1 MADWL
6 LIRLPR
12 APDAPASWLV
22 CDGLGRIVVPQQ
34 KGTLLQAAPLG
45 GSRRVCV
52 VVPAG
57 DVVLTEVDVPVK
69 SGLKVREVVPFA
81 LEEQLAEDID
91 SLHFAVGK
99 RPAEGARTP
108 VAVVSRALMD
118 GWLAELR
125 DAGISP
131 EVLYAESELIPD
143 NPGQA
148 VAVLD
153 EDCAIVRPAGG
164 TPLTLPMDA
173 LAEALTLTCP
183 GSEQM
188 VATERTGSGLVL
200 YTGAAEW
207 HQRARDVEA
216 IRDRFDG
223 IKVQLLTDGP
233 LALLAQRVATAP
245 GSGDVINLLQGP
257 YAPVDSFANTWK
269 EWRVAAVLLVSLLAL
284 HAVGSTAEL
293 LVLKRSER
301 TVDAA
306 ITTTFR
312 AAMPGERNTIDARR
326 RMEQR
331 LATLKG
337 GGSGLLS
344 ALDALAQA
352 RVGTQGTVLRALN
365 FRESGLDLTL
375 SAPNVE
381 ALDHISQ
388 NLKAAGWNADLT
400 SGNAVGSQY
409 EGRIQIKPRA

>member
-12 APDAPASWLV
+12 APDAPVSWLV
-22 CDGLGRIVVPQQ
+22 CDNQGRVVIPQQ

-52 VVPAG
+52 IVPAG
-57 DVVLTEVDVPVK
+57 DVVLTEVDLPVR
-69 SGLKVREVVPFA
+69 SGMKVQQVVPFA
-81 LEEQLAEDID
+81 LEEHLAEDID

-118 GWLAELR
+118 QWLAELK
-125 DAGISP
+125 DAGLAV
-131 EVLYAESELIPD
+131 EALYAESELVPA

-148 VAVLD
+148 VALL
-153 EDCAIVRPAGG
+153 EGDCAIVRPAGG
-164 TPLTLPMDA
+164 TPLTLPIEA
-173 LAEALTLTCP
+173 LAEALTLTSP
-183 GSEQM
+183 GSDQM
-188 VATERTGSGLVL
+188 VATQRTGSGLVL

-207 HQRARDVEA
+207 HQRSHEVEA

-245 GSGDVINLLQGP
+245 ASAINLLQGP

-269 EWRVAAVLLVSLLAL
+269 QWRIAALLLIALVAL
-284 HAVGSTAEL
+284 HALGSTAEL
-293 LVLKRSER
+293 FALKRSER

-306 ITTTFR
+306 ISTTFR
-312 AAMPGERNTIDARR
+312 AAMPGERSTIDARR

-331 LATLKG
+331 LASLKG

-344 ALDALAQA
+344 VLDALAQA
-352 RVGTQGTVLRALN
+352 RAGTQGTVVRALN

-381 ALDHISQ
+381 MLDRVSQ
-388 NLKAAGWNADLT
+388 NLRAAGWQAELT
-400 SGNAVGSQY
+400 SSNAAGSQY
-409 EGRIQIKPRA
+409 EGQIQVKPRA

>member
-6 LIRLPR
+6 LIRLSR
-12 APDAPASWLV
+12 LHGAQATWLV
-22 CDGLGRIVVPQQ
+22 CDSLGRIVMPQQ
-34 KGTLLQAAPLG
+34 RGTLLQAAGLG

-52 VVPAG
+52 LVPAG
-57 DVVLTEVDVPVK
+57 DVVLTEADVPVK
-69 SGLKVREVVPFA
+69 SGVKVQQVVPFA
-81 LEEQLAEDID
+81 LEEQLAEDVD

-108 VAVVSRALMD
+108 VAVVSRALM
-118 GWLAELR
+118 GEWLAELH
-125 DAGISP
+125 DAGLTP
-131 EVLYAESELIPD
+131 EALYAESELLPA
-143 NPGQA
+143 NPGQS
-148 VAVLD
+148 VGLLD

-164 TPLTLPMDA
+164 APLTLPIDA
-173 LAEALTLTCP
+173 LAEALTVSSP
-183 GSEQM
+183 HPDQM

-207 HQRARDVEA
+207 HQRSHEVEA

-233 LALLAQRVATAP
+233 LALLAQRLPTAAA
-245 GSGDVINLLQGP
+245 SAINLLQGP
-257 YAPVDSFANTWK
+257 YAPVNSFANSWRD
-269 EWRVAAVLLVSLLAL
+269 WRVAAVLLGSLLVL
-284 HAVGSTAEL
+284 HAAGSAAQL

-301 TVDAA
+301 AVDAA
-306 ITTTFR
+306 IVTTFR
-312 AAMPGERNTIDARR
+312 EAMPGERNTIDARR

-331 LATLKG
+331 LASLKG
-337 GGSGLLS
+337 GGSGLLA
-344 ALDALAQA
+344 ALDALARA
-352 RVGTQGTVLRALN
+352 RAGTQGTTLRALN

-381 ALDHISQ
+381 ALDRISQ
-388 NLKAAGWNADLT
+388 NLKAAGWEAELT